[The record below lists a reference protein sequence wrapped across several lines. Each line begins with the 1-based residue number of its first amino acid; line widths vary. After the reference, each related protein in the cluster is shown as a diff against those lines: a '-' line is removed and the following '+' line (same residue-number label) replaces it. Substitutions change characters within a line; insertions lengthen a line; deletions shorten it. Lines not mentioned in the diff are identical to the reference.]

1 MRYQEKV
8 SFEGK
13 GWYQIEWENID
24 FHTFD
29 NLEDAKNSN
38 SIEELEKIVL
48 TAYPNCNLK
57 STFMG
62 KRKR

>member
-1 MRYQEKV
+1 MIYQEKI
-8 SFEGK
+8 SFDGK
-13 GWYQIEWENID
+13 VWYQIEWENID

-48 TAYPNCNLK
+48 TVYPNCNFK
-57 STFMG
+57 STFIE
-62 KRKR
+62 KRRK